1 MTLPAKLTGLS
12 ISLIAI
18 AVISCCAIILSY
30 AQKDALSDVTQ
41 AGLQDHEAFYRSF
54 RGSASVSDV
63 PEHPAVRR
71 SFILSAF
78 RGTPGAVE
86 FTLRLG
92 SDFLSNNVGFDVES
106 AMKGAAASE
115 ADSYIALEYKIVR
128 VNGKDYFLAH
138 GKIDIGGETYDLS
151 LARDIS
157 DATGGVRA
165 LALRCLAASL
175 VVTALAATLMWL
187 LVFRSLKPIR
197 TLQESANLLSRGQY
211 ENRIAVEGRDEL
223 AALARDFNSMA
234 DAVEENVGALRE
246 TAARR
251 QAFINGLSHEMKTP
265 VTAIML
271 SAETLLN
278 RRLSPEESNRAL
290 ARIYNQSKWL
300 ESLSQKL
307 MALVLVQGEIEMRPE
322 SVADLL
328 GAVKET
334 VSGVFEENG
343 IELIVRCGGGD
354 LCMDFDLMRAALA
367 NLADNARKASRSGQT
382 VELCAR
388 GNIIEVT
395 DHGRGIPREEIARVT
410 EPFYM
415 VDRSR
420 SKKRGGAGLGLALVR
435 QIAEAHGARLEIES
449 VLDEG
454 TTVRLAFPDAR

>member
-1 MTLPAKLTGLS
+1 
-12 ISLIAI
+12 
-18 AVISCCAIILSY
+18 
-30 AQKDALSDVTQ
+30 
-41 AGLQDHEAFYRSF
+41 
-54 RGSASVSDV
+54 
-63 PEHPAVRR
+63 
-71 SFILSAF
+71 
-78 RGTPGAVE
+78 
-86 FTLRLG
+86 
-92 SDFLSNNVGFDVES
+92 
-106 AMKGAAASE
+106 
-115 ADSYIALEYKIVR
+115 
-128 VNGKDYFLAH
+128 
-138 GKIDIGGETYDLS
+138 
-151 LARDIS
+151 
-157 DATGGVRA
+157 
-165 LALRCLAASL
+165 
-175 VVTALAATLMWL
+175 MWL